1 MLILLIKCFIMIIWY
16 QNGVKIMIYIDTD
29 SLVPLIKTDD
39 FYEVI
44 KDNVEERWDKS
55 SYY

>member
-1 MLILLIKCFIMIIWY
+1 MIIWY